1 MLNVISRTFFLS
13 YSKFNACRAYFFCQI
28 NYATKL
34 SFILPPKDKIID
46 GATETEEGPNTLN
59 YIFMLHFPENW
70 GEGAVVMS
78 GMQQGGRQG
87 GQPPPQILANQL
99 TLSRPGGHI
108 IPTQYYLPPPGFL
121 TLAACLNLVGI
132 HPCIHSLPPWLK
144 KG

>member
-1 MLNVISRTFFLS
+1 MTPVWYSNFPKDEKIEVHVLIFKKIIVYIDNNTVFFSINIIDYFRPLFECLFSRTFFLS
-13 YSKFNACRAYFFCQI
+13 YSKFNACIFFCQI

-87 GQPPPQILANQL
+87 GQPPPPRFWQI
-99 TLSRPGGHI
+99 S
-108 IPTQYYLPPPGFL
+108 
-121 TLAACLNLVGI
+121 
-132 HPCIHSLPPWLK
+132 
-144 KG
+144 